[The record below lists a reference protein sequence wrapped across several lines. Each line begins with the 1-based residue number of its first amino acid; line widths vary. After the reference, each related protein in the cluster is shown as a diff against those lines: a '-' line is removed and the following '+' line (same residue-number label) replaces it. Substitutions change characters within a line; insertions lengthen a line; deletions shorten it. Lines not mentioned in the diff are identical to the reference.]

1 MDKLVKEETEKV
13 QRSFDNQLAD
23 LQVKQAAAPQ
33 VRRTSGQRTNIK
45 HRSRR
50 NACVR

>member
-13 QRSFDNQLAD
+13 QRSFDNQLA
-23 LQVKQAAAPQ
+23 LQAKQAAAPQ
-33 VRRTSGQRTNIK
+33 VEPVVNEQNIK